1 MKKRIFLFIT
11 FVFGMNGLSAA
22 EMGSGRDNDTPD
34 AAPPSP
40 EVETASQAS
49 GMLDAWEMLEQW
61 FNVDAE

>member
-1 MKKRIFLFIT
+1 MKIRYSLVLFLSGVSQT
-11 FVFGMNGLSAA
+11 VFSAEA
-22 EMGSGRDNDTPD
+22 GVGRDNDTPD

-40 EVETASQAS
+40 SAETASQAS